1 MTKNLVY
8 LGGWKITIPR
18 MTLTST
24 AKKLIDSVKI
34 KKLEPN
40 ELAHKAVELAE
51 IVLKESQR
59 QQNLKERYHAWK
71 LSRMMD
77 DPYGKA
83 FILAMTDQVFRPIT
97 DSRSADQ
104 MRYLI
109 DQYGIP
115 ACLPLHEQ
123 IAMRL
128 GATASRIVPG
138 IVMPAVTE
146 KMRAESSQVIL
157 PGEDKELKAHLN
169 KRKKQ
174 RTRMNINQLGEA
186 ILGEDEAAHRLQQVI
201 DRLLSPDCEYIS
213 VKISA
218 IFSQIN
224 LLAYD
229 ATVDAIKER
238 LRKIYRA
245 AGEHKF
251 KAEDGEMRAKFV
263 NLDMEEYRDLY
274 LTCDAFTGVLEEEEF
289 KGFRA
294 GIVLQAYLPDT
305 HIVQQ
310 KLTQWAI
317 ARVKNGGA
325 PIKIR
330 IVKGAN
336 LAMEN
341 VDATLHGWE
350 LAPYSTKL
358 EVDANFKRMCNY
370 GCQPEHAAAARLG
383 VASHNLFD
391 ISYVLLLRSTMGVEE
406 FVEFEMLEGMA
417 SHQSRAVQDV
427 ADGLLCYAPVVNKS
441 DFHSAISYLV
451 RRLDENSQEENFL
464 HDLFGMKSGDFRWD
478 KQKNK
483 FLAACKLKDSV
494 KSGPNR
500 TQNRSV
506 AIYAPVQNEVFQNCP
521 DTDWSLRH
529 NQQWIAQEIASFKQ
543 LEITPIPMQIGGQE
557 VVKNPVGVGIDPS
570 TNKQVYSY
578 SLADASDVQ
587 HALDVA
593 ERARPSW
600 EAKGCTERARLLREV
615 AAEMARQRGESIAA
629 MVMDAGKAASEGDAE
644 VSEAIDFA
652 NYYAESLSWDGM
664 LDGTEMTA
672 LGTVVITPPWN
683 FPYAIP
689 CGGVLAALMAG
700 NSVIIKPAPEAVL
713 TCWVMVNHLWNAGIP
728 RDVLQFLPCPDNEV
742 GQSLVASDRVGAV
755 VLTGAYETGR
765 MFQSWKADLRLYAE
779 TSGKNSLIIT
789 NAADP
794 DQAIKDLIKGSFNH
808 AGQKCSASSLA
819 IIEGDLYDDAAFR
832 RQLKDAT
839 ASLKVGQSW
848 DPASIVTPVM
858 IEPDERL
865 LRALTTLDEG
875 EEWLLQPQML
885 EGNPRLWSPGIKLG
899 VKQGSW
905 FHKTEC
911 FGPVLGLIR
920 ADNLEHA
927 IRIQNDSDF
936 GLTGGI
942 HSLDP
947 RETTRWR
954 ECAEVGNAYI
964 NRPITG
970 AIVQRQPFG
979 GWKNSCFG
987 PGAKA
992 GGPNY
997 VSIFGKWEQSQ
1008 FPTCYAAPKSAIELK
1023 VVQACQLLS
1032 SSTELIRSAA
1042 GSYQYW
1048 WQHEFSIEHDPT
1060 GMYCESNH
1068 FRYVPLRRVLL
1079 RADGLTD
1086 EEVMLFM
1093 LAAETV
1099 NVPCDISLGEAR
1111 PWVSDFTTAS
1121 VVVESAEALASRL
1134 QNGAGQYSSLRA
1146 PHAGESLRRAA
1157 NNAGIQLIDWTVLA
1171 NGRLELLHYFHEQSI
1186 SECKHRY
1193 GNVIPKPEELDA
1205 QFGR

>member
-1 MTKNLVY
+1 M
-8 LGGWKITIPR
+8 
-18 MTLTST
+18 LTNT
-24 AKKLIDSVKI
+24 AKQLIHDVKGNLLDPAKLA
-34 KKLEPN
+34 N
-40 ELAHKAVELAE
+40 KAVELAGF
-51 IVLKESQR
+51 ILKESQQ

-109 DQYGIP
+109 DEYGIP

-123 IAMRL
+123 VAMRL
-128 GATASRIVPG
+128 GALASKVVPG
-138 IVMPAVTE
+138 VVMPAVTE

-157 PGEDKELKAHLN
+157 PGEDKKLKSHLK
-169 KRKKQ
+169 KRKRQ

-186 ILGEDEAAHRLQQVI
+186 ILGEEEAGHRLQQVI
-201 DRLLSPDCEYIS
+201 NRLESPDCEYIS

-224 LLAYD
+224 LVAYD
-229 ATVDAIKER
+229 ATVNAIKER

-245 AGEHKF
+245 AEANLF
-251 KAEDGEMRAKFV
+251 KSDDGEMRAKFV
-263 NLDMEEYRDLY
+263 NLDMEEYRDLH
-274 LTCDAFTGVLEEEEF
+274 LTCDAFMGVLDESEF
-289 KGFRA
+289 TNFRA

-305 HIVQQ
+305 HLVQQ
-310 KLTQWAI
+310 KLTDW
-317 ARVKNGGA
+317 ARVRVSKGGA

-350 LAPYSTKL
+350 LAPYSSKL
-358 EVDANFKRMCNY
+358 EVDANFKRMCHY
-370 GCQPEHAAAARLG
+370 GCQPENAKVARLG

-391 ISYVLLLRSTMGVEE
+391 ISYVLLLRSMMEVNEY
-406 FVEFEMLEGMA
+406 VEFEMLEGMA
-417 SHQSRAVQDV
+417 SHQSRAVQEI
-427 ADGLLCYAPVVNKS
+427 ADGLLCYAPVVNKE

-478 KQKNK
+478 KQKSK
-483 FLAACKLKDSV
+483 FLAACELKDTV
-494 KSGPNR
+494 KCAANR
-500 TQNRSV
+500 TQNRTTETYVV
-506 AIYAPVQNEVFQNCP
+506 ADDAKFENCP

-529 NQQWIAQEIASFKQ
+529 NQQWIEREIAAFKQ
-543 LEITPIPMQIGGQE
+543 REITTIPLQIGGDA

-570 TNKQVYSY
+570 TNQQVYSY

-587 HALDVA
+587 RALDA
-593 ERARPSW
+593 ADQARPGW
-600 EAKGCTERARLLREV
+600 EAKGLTERARLLRE
-615 AAEMARQRGESIAA
+615 AAVEMARKRGESIAA

-652 NYYAESLSWDGM
+652 NYYAESLSKDGI
-664 LDGTEMTA
+664 LDGTEFKA

-700 NSVIIKPAPEAVL
+700 NTVIMKPAPEAVL
-713 TCWVMVNHLWNAGIP
+713 TAWVMVNHLWNAGIP
-728 RDVLQFLPCPDNEV
+728 KDVLQFLPCPDNEV
-742 GQSLVASDRVGAV
+742 GKSLVASERVGAV

-765 MFQSWKADLRLYAE
+765 MFQSWKADIRLYAE

-819 IIEGDLYDDAAFR
+819 IIEGDLYDDPAFR
-832 RQLKDAT
+832 RQLKDA
-839 ASLKVGQSW
+839 ASSLKVGQSW

-858 IEPDERL
+858 LEPDERL
-865 LRALTTLDEG
+865 LRALTVLDEG

-905 FHKTEC
+905 YHKTEC

-920 ADNLEHA
+920 ADDLKHA
-927 IRIQNDSDF
+927 IEIQNDSHF

-947 RETTRWR
+947 RETKLWR
-954 ECAEVGNAYI
+954 ESVEVGNAYI

-979 GWKNSCFG
+979 GWKKSCFG

-997 VSIFGKWEQSQ
+997 VSLFATWSQ
-1008 FPTCYAAPKSAIELK
+1008 TQLPTHTATPRSTIAAMVA
-1023 VVQACQLLS
+1023 QLNQLMPES
-1032 SSTELIRSAA
+1032 KELIEAAA
-1042 GSYQYW
+1042 GSYEYW
-1048 WQHEFSIEHDPT
+1048 WANEFSIEHDPT
-1060 GMYCESNH
+1060 GMYCETNH
-1068 FRYVPLRRVLL
+1068 FRYVPLRKVLL
-1079 RADGLTD
+1079 RADGLSD
-1086 EEVMLFM
+1086 AELASSL
-1093 LAAETV
+1093 LAASTV
-1099 NVPCDISLGEAR
+1099 NVTCDVSLSEAR
-1111 PWVSDFTTAS
+1111 PWLAKFSTVSVT
-1121 VVVESAEALASRL
+1121 VETGDALAARL
-1134 QNGAGQYSSLRA
+1134 QNNAVGYSSLRA
-1146 PHAGESLRRAA
+1146 PSASESLRRAA
-1157 NNAGIQLIDWTVLA
+1157 NDAGLQLIDWDILV
-1171 NGRLELLHYFHEQSI
+1171 NGRLELMHFFHEQAI
-1186 SECKHRY
+1186 SECTHRY
-1193 GNVIPKPEELDA
+1193 GNVIPKPEELDK
-1205 QFGR
+1205 QFGN